1 MRRKKKKNLVKNEG
15 MPPGSNQGGNIQWK
29 NWIKESQIS

>member
-1 MRRKKKKNLVKNEG
+1 MKNEG

-29 NWIKESQIS
+29 NWTKESQIS